1 MVPAV
6 PGPVR
11 FRAMVSADVDEVHRL
26 QSAAFEDLD
35 RRFGETPFPPAEIAH
50 ARVRL
55 GRVLTTDPGGCW
67 VAEHGGRLVGSALA
81 ILRDGVWGLS
91 LLAVHPDAQSDGV
104 GRELL
109 RRSYAYGDGARGRI
123 VLASRDV
130 RALRAYSRLGL
141 ELHPA
146 AMATGRPRGVEPAE
160 SVRPGTLADLPLT
173 EAVDRAVRGASHG
186 DDIAALLAVG
196 GRLLVLEDR
205 GYAVDR
211 DGAVRLLAATD
222 GEAAADLLRTALAT
236 ARDRAIVEWLTA
248 RQSWAIPVCVDA
260 GLELRLGGGAVFVAG
275 DVGPFSPY
283 LPSGAYL

>member
-6 PGPVR
+6 PGPAR
-11 FRAMVSADVDEVHRL
+11 FRAMVPADVDEVHRL

-35 RRFGETPFPPAEIAH
+35 RRFGETPFPQAEIAH

-67 VAEHGGRLVGSALA
+67 VAEHRGRLVGCALA

-130 RALRAYSRLGL
+130 RALRAYSRLGF

-146 AMATGRPRGVEPAE
+146 AMATGRPRGVHPAE
-160 SVRPGTLADLPLT
+160 SVRPGTLDDLPLT
-173 EAVDRAVRGASHG
+173 EAVDRAVRGAPHG

-196 GRLLVLEDR
+196 GRLLVLDDR

-222 GEAAADLLRTALAT
+222 GEAAADLLRTALAM